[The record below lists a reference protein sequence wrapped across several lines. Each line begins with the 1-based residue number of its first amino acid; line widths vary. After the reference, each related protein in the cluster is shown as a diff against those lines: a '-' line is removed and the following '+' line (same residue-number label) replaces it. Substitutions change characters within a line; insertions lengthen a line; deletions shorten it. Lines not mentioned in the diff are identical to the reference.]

1 MKKYIGVDLG
11 TSSIKLLLVS
21 QDGHI
26 EKTAS
31 EDYPLSFPQPGW
43 SEQDPEL
50 WWSAFKRSLA
60 ELLKDTDVSEIA
72 ALGVAGQM
80 HGLVVLDKD
89 GKVIRPAILWNDS
102 RTDAEVDY
110 LNNEIGQ
117 DKISSYTA
125 NIA

>member
-31 EDYPLSFPQPGW
+31 EEYPISFPQPGW

-50 WWSAFKRSLA
+50 WWSSFKKALA
-60 ELLKDTDVSEIA
+60 ELIKDTDVSKIA

-80 HGLVVLDKD
+80 HGLVALDKD
-89 GKVIRPAILWNDS
+89 D
-102 RTDAEVDY
+102 
-110 LNNEIGQ
+110 
-117 DKISSYTA
+117 
-125 NIA
+125 